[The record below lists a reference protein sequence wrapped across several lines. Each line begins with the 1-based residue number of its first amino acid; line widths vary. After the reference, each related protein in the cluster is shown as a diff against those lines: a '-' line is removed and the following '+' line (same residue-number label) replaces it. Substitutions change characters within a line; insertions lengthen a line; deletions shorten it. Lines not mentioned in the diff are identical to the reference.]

1 MRQKFGYPGYP
12 SYIYV
17 FECFELLKFKNKGYM
32 SNLKEVLEFIKNS
45 DLQEFNSIK
54 NAVSIRKSELAYDA
68 KLSFRIGD
76 MVGIDHKKISP
87 SETFKVTKINSKNIK
102 VQGDRGSYTV
112 APSLLVKKVFTT
124 EVYS

>member
-1 MRQKFGYPGYP
+1 
-12 SYIYV
+12 
-17 FECFELLKFKNKGYM
+17 M
-32 SNLKEVLEFIKNS
+32 SNLNEVLEFIKNS

-54 NAVSIRKSELAYDA
+54 NAVSIRKSELAWDA

-87 SETFKVTKINSKNIK
+87 NETFRVIKINSKNIK
-102 VQGDRGSYTV
+102 VQGDKGSYSV
-112 APSLLVKKVFTT
+112 APSLLVKKTFAT

>member
-1 MRQKFGYPGYP
+1 
-12 SYIYV
+12 
-17 FECFELLKFKNKGYM
+17 M
-32 SNLKEVLEFIKNS
+32 SNLNEVLEFIKNS

-54 NAVSIRKSELAYDA
+54 NAVSIRKSELAWDA
-68 KLSFRIGD
+68 KLSFRVGD

-87 SETFKVTKINSKNIK
+87 NETFKVTKINSKNIK

-112 APSLLVKKVFTT
+112 APSLLVKKTFTT